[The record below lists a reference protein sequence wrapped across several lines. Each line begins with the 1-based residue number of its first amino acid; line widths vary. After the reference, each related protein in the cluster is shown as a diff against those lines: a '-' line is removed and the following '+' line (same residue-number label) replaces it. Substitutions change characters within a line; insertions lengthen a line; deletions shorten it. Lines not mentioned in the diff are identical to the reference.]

1 MLAYSSQEGWC
12 CEMANEVYSYTILVT
27 FNANGGSGGPSF
39 QSQSKTT
46 SALPYNMSIQLKT
59 EVPTRAG
66 YVFLGWARN
75 ASATTAVYS
84 AGGTFSHHFTSVS
97 GSGAA
102 SYAVTLYAVWEAD
115 WIYVSF
121 NANEGTGGPSYK
133 SQLRGVSSALPDEV
147 PTRTGYDFAGW
158 CMYRDGSGTLYQAG
172 AYFVSN
178 SNVTL
183 YAIWKEAGSYF
194 TLSKTSLQMDNTDSC
209 VVTITKTLQEI
220 DHHTVKIKLN
230 DQVITINNVG
240 ASTSFVVPLSWNA
253 EVTDALAI
261 AGIVSVTS
269 YFSNNEQW
277 GEEREQTILF
287 TVPDSA
293 APSVSITMQQAGDQ
307 TAIGLGVYVQG
318 YSSVRAIISAQGQYG
333 ASITGISITGAGLNE
348 STSGASIDETSDVFA
363 GFGLFTFV
371 VNVTDSRGKVFTDTR
386 TIEVLEYHKPALVG
400 FTAYRSNNLG
410 ELDDIDGAYMTVKH
424 TGVNIAASGYN
435 QSTVSYKYTIYRQ
448 SSYTTITSN
457 AQTNT
462 DYIETA
468 DISKTYVVVARIT
481 DSFGQY
487 TEVELRVDSVECSLA
502 LGLNNDR
509 ARFGGAC
516 RQAGLEVD
524 WPARFNGRIY
534 ADDHFQR
541 GYIPQTTVSANSEV
555 VITKTFDK
563 AFSIAPIVIATLN
576 KNAAIG
582 DVVLTVYGIDPTHFK
597 LRFEN
602 LNASDVTVGATWVA
616 II

>member
-1 MLAYSSQEGWC
+1 MPVYFSREGWC
-12 CEMANEVYSYTILVT
+12 CKMAAEYLYYYIEYDANNGENAPSRSATKVPAGVAGDYPRTLSLTVKPDIPTRYGYTFKGWAYSATGAATAFGGQTLYHVFATYAGSQSYTTRLYAIWESNWVYIS
-27 FNANGGSGGPSF
+27 FDANGGEGAPSYI
-39 QSQSKTT
+39 
-46 SALPYNMSIQLKT
+46 SALSNVGYQLPST
-59 EVPTRAG
+59 IPTRVG
-66 YVFLGWARN
+66 YDFVGWSKR
-75 ASATTAVYS
+75 SDGSGTIYQ
-84 AGGTFSHHFTSVS
+84 AGGNCISSNS
-97 GSGAA
+97 E
-102 SYAVTLYAVWEAD
+102 TLYAVW
-115 WIYVSF
+115 V
-121 NANEGTGGPSYK
+121 
-133 SQLRGVSSALPDEV
+133 
-147 PTRTGYDFAGW
+147 
-158 CMYRDGSGTLYQAG
+158 
-172 AYFVSN
+172 
-178 SNVTL
+178 
-183 YAIWKEAGSYF
+183 EAGSYF

-209 VVTITKTLQEI
+209 AVTITKSRPDI
-220 DHHTVKIKLN
+220 DHHTVKVKLN
-230 DQVITINNVG
+230 NQVITINNVG
-240 ASTSFVVPLSWNA
+240 ASASFVVPLSWNA
-253 EVTDALAI
+253 EATDSVAV

-277 GEEREQTILF
+277 GDEREQTILF
-287 TVPDSA
+287 IVPDA
-293 APSVSITMQQAGDQ
+293 AGPSVTITMQQAGDQ

-318 YSSVRAIISAQGQYG
+318 YSSVRAIVSSQGQYG
-333 ASITGISITGAGLNE
+333 ASIVSVSITGAGLNE
-348 STSGASIDETSDVFA
+348 SVSGSSIDATSDVFA
-363 GFGLFTFV
+363 GFGSFTYV
-371 VNVTDSRGKVFTDTR
+371 IYVTDSRGKVFTATR
-386 TIEVLEYHKPALVG
+386 TVEVLEYHKPALVG

-457 AQTNT
+457 AQANT

-468 DISKTYVVVARIT
+468 DISKTYVIVARIT
-481 DSFGQY
+481 DLFGQY

-509 ARFGGAC
+509 GRFGGAC

-524 WPARFNGRIY
+524 WSTRFNGRIY

-541 GYIPQTTVSANSEV
+541 GYISQTTVSANSEV
-555 VITKTFDK
+555 VITKMFDK

-582 DVVLTVYGIDPTHFK
+582 NVVLTVYDINTTYFK